1 VTAPWVAHFGLSRTP
16 FGKAIPARDLYSR
29 QAHEEAVARINFRIV
44 ESALGV
50 VTGDVGA
57 GKTVSVRAA
66 VSALDSTRHQVIYI
80 ANPAFG
86 TRGLYVTMVRAL
98 GAQPRY
104 LKAELMAQ
112 AQDLLAAE
120 AAERHRKVVVVV
132 DEAHLLEPDQLEELR
147 LLTNGDMDS
156 SSPFAG
162 ILVGQPTLSRQ
173 LRMGRFAALDQRI
186 ATRFAIKAMDIGESS
201 AYLRHHLALAALRR
215 RRHRPPAPGG
225 ERPAAC
231 AQQCRHR
238 SLDGGSSF
246 RQGLGRRCLR
256 QAGRCRDHEGLTV
269 TRSTRGPPWSKR
281 VAASRTMIVAGA

>member
-1 VTAPWVAHFGLSRTP
+1 MSAKAPWVAHFGLSRTP
-16 FGKAIPARDLYSR
+16 FGKAIAAKDLFSR
-29 QAHEEAVARINFRIV
+29 QAHEEAVARINFCIV

-66 VSALDSTRHQVIYI
+66 VSSLDPTRHQVIYI

-86 TRGLYVTMVRAL
+86 TRGLYVTIVRCL

-120 AAERHRKVVVVV
+120 AEERHRKVVLVV
-132 DEAHLLEPDQLEELR
+132 DEAHLLEPAQLEELR
-147 LLTNGDMDS
+147 LMTNGDMDS
-156 SSPFAG
+156 SSPLAG

-173 LRMGRFAALDQRI
+173 LRMGMFAALDQRI

-201 AYLRHHLALAALRR
+201 AYLRHHMALAGREEALFADDAVARL
-215 RRHRPPAPGG
+215 HRVSNGLPRALNNAATAALMAGAAAG
-225 ERPAAC
+225 KDLVDDAC
-231 AQQCRHR
+231 A
-238 SLDGGSSF
+238 
-246 RQGLGRRCLR
+246 
-256 QAGRCRDHEGLTV
+256 
-269 TRSTRGPPWSKR
+269 KK
-281 VAASRTMIVAGA
+281 AAAEITQD